1 MILSLRDDGRPFD
14 AMLLEP
20 EEEERF
26 GNISVMNKIA
36 DEVSYSRTLGLNST
50 LVILSREGEKI

>member
-1 MILSLRDDGRPFD
+1 
-14 AMLLEP
+14 MLLEP